1 LAWFIDMQARVR
13 ILLGIVAMVAM
24 VAAAMPVSAGSDD
37 SAYSIMRP
45 EPGTPGV
52 APSYRS
58 PRRTPQQVKPL
69 PKAKS
74 PRQRSYTV
82 PPPIVMPETGRVVPS
97 VPIVPRGAVPG
108 GGAESFGDRAARC
121 AHQGGLA
128 GLPNDQQNSYMG
140 TCLNQ

>member
-1 LAWFIDMQARVR
+1 AA
-13 ILLGIVAMVAM
+13 G
-24 VAAAMPVSAGSDD
+24 VAAMARPVSFASDD
-37 SAYSIMRP
+37 SPYSIMRP

-52 APSYRS
+52 APPYRS
-58 PRRTPQQVKPL
+58 PRHSRGRVKPG
-69 PKAKS
+69 PKAEP
-74 PRQRSYTV
+74 PRQRSYA
-82 PPPIVMPETGRVVPS
+82 PLPPIVMPETGRVVPS

-108 GGAESFGDRAARC
+108 GGAETFGDRAARC